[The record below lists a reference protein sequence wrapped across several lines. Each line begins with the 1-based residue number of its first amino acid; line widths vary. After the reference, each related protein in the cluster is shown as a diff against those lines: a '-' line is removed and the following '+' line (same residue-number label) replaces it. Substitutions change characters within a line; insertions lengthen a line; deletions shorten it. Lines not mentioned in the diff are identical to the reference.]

1 MLMQRFLLF
10 VTLFLLTINQ
20 LQAQDSLK
28 TQPVTD
34 TATAITPAQ
43 NPDTTESLSP
53 QNAQAPIDLSQ
64 VGGADSSKPQSDSP
78 QVQIVADSLKPG
90 SDSTVVV
97 DTTGKVEVG
106 TQTDVNQ
113 EKLTGVVF
121 EKDGVTTIPGAT
133 VQWVKN
139 PINTLTDADG
149 KFAIEKRKEGGILTI
164 SSVGYT
170 TQRINVQPGQNELKV
185 TLGVS
190 SNTKIDE
197 VVVTAL
203 GAQRNTRNLGYS
215 VQQLEGRTI
224 QEAKEVNYINA
235 LQGKL
240 SGVQINGNS
249 GSMGGSAKV
258 TIRGIKS
265 ITGDNNALFIVDG
278 VPMANMN
285 FNNGT
290 QGTGGGGY
298 DYGNPAQLINPNDV
312 DNISVL
318 KGAAAT
324 ALYGSRGQNGVIYIT
339 TKSGKGAGALTVNY
353 DFNLQFDKVSLLPK
367 YQNKY
372 GGGNDG
378 TFSKLYFN
386 DNPDAFG
393 SNGGTY
399 NDNDGKGS
407 YDLIPQ
413 YSVDESWGPALDG
426 RNVRHY
432 WSWDKN
438 KNNPDFGQSA
448 PWSANPDNVRDFFKT
463 GVTMSNNLSV
473 ASGNDKGTVRFSMGQ
488 TKQNFIYPGSH
499 LDRVFMGLNT
509 AYQFTD
515 RLSFSGSF
523 NYVLDKSTGRA
534 GTGFFGNNPMLQF
547 TMYGQRQLD
556 NDRLKN
562 YKYADG
568 TEQSWNRSSWD
579 NPTPVS
585 AQNPYWNQYE
595 NYNTDRNDRYYGNA
609 GFSYKITDWLT
620 ADARVFSDFLTH
632 IDETRGAKGYFV
644 GSYGRRDL
652 NYNENNF
659 QGTLNINKTFAHEK
673 ISLEAIAGGN
683 ILSIRSNTT
692 LGNTN
697 GGLMSPDVY
706 VLQNSILPSVVTNSY
721 ANKQVNSLF
730 GTATVGYNKLVYL
743 TLTGRNDWAS
753 SLKQTG
759 NFSYFY
765 PSIASSFI
773 FSELIPKN
781 KWLTFGKARLSY
793 AMVGND
799 ASAYSVSQNF
809 DFGQPFGSYP
819 LQTTPDLRFN
829 DKLKSELSKELEGG
843 FDLRF
848 LNDRI
853 GLNFT
858 YYNRYTTNQ
867 IWMIQLP
874 PESGYTS
881 KLVNGGKVQNK
892 GIELTL
898 TATPVIAGAFTWETT
913 LNFSK
918 NKNKVIDLNS
928 NDESIKGTDMVVIG
942 TERRTQRVSMV
953 AMKGMALGTIIG
965 SDYVYDANGNKVV
978 LPDGSY
984 DYTKKSVVIGDVN
997 PDFIGGFSNTF
1008 SYKGIYLSALIDF
1021 QKGGDFFSY
1030 TNLYGNKSGLLEE
1043 TAADGIRENG
1053 IINPGVKQD
1062 GSVNDIVISA
1072 KDHFN
1077 KDGGNVISKANIY
1090 DASFIYL
1097 REVRLGWNLPDKWL
1111 SKTKMQSARLSLV
1124 GRNLWL
1130 MHSNA
1135 PNVDP
1140 SNISNSIGN
1149 AMGFEGGGLPP
1160 VRSYG
1165 VNLNITF

>member
-1 MLMQRFLLF
+1 MQRLILLLF
-10 VTLFLLTINQ
+10 LSLLSTTC
-20 LQAQDSLK
+20 LRAQDTVK
-28 TQPVTD
+28 TAAPADTSESITPPNAPAPIELSGVKPDSSQAITDTAAVKIVTD
-34 TATAITPAQ
+34 TAALKIAS
-43 NPDTTESLSP
+43 DTSK
-53 QNAQAPIDLSQ
+53 AA
-64 VGGADSSKPQSDSP
+64 ADS
-78 QVQIVADSLKPG
+78 
-90 SDSTVVV
+90 VVIV
-97 DTTGKVEVG
+97 DTTGKVEVA
-106 TQTDVNQ
+106 TQSDTKQDQ
-113 EKLTGVVF
+113 LTGVVY

-133 VQWVKN
+133 VQWAKN
-139 PINTLTDADG
+139 PVNTLTDADG
-149 KFAIEKRKEGGILTI
+149 KFAIEKRAEGGLLTI

-170 TQRINVQPGQNELKV
+170 TQRIQVQPGQNGLKV

-203 GAQRNTRNLGYS
+203 GAQRNTRSLGYS

-224 QEAKEVNYINA
+224 QEAREVNYINA

-240 SGVQINGNS
+240 AGVQINGNS

-285 FNNGT
+285 LNNST

-298 DYGNPAQLINPNDV
+298 DFGNPAQLINPNDV

-324 ALYGSRGQNGVIYIT
+324 ALYGSRGQNGVVYIT

-353 DFNLQFDKVSLLPK
+353 DFNLQIDKVSLLPK

-372 GGGNDG
+372 GGGNDT
-378 TFSKLYFN
+378 TFTKLYFN
-386 DNPDAFG
+386 DNPQAFG
-393 SNGGTY
+393 PNGGTY

-413 YSVDESWGPALDG
+413 YAVDESWGPALDG

-432 WSWDKN
+432 WSWDQN
-438 KNNPDFGQSA
+438 KGNPNFGQSA
-448 PWSANPDNVRDFFKT
+448 PWSPNPNNVSDFFQT
-463 GVTMSNNLSV
+463 GVTMSNNVSV
-473 ASGNDKGTVRFSMGQ
+473 ASGGDKGTVRFSMGQ
-488 TKQNFIYPGSH
+488 TKQSFIYPGSH

-509 AYQFTD
+509 SYQFND
-515 RLSFSGSF
+515 RFSFSGSF
-523 NYVLDKSTGRA
+523 NYVFDKAQGRP
-534 GTGFFGNNPMLQF
+534 GTGFFGTNPMLQF

-556 NDRLKN
+556 NNRLKD
-562 YKYADG
+562 YKYTDG

-579 NPTPVS
+579 NATPVS

-632 IDETRGAKGYFV
+632 IDEVRSAKGYFV
-644 GSYGRRDL
+644 GSYTRRDL
-652 NYNENNF
+652 SYNENNY
-659 QGTLNINKTFAHEK
+659 QATLNINKNFAHDK
-673 ISLEAIAGGN
+673 LNLEAIVGGN
-683 ILSIRSNTT
+683 ILNIRSSTT
-692 LGNTN
+692 TGNTN
-697 GGLMSPDVY
+697 GGLMSPEVY
-706 VLQNSILPSVVTNSY
+706 VLQNSILPATVLNSY
-721 ANKQVNSLF
+721 GNKQINSLF
-730 GTATVGYNKLVYL
+730 GTATLGYQKMLYL

-753 SLKQTG
+753 TLKQTG

-765 PSIASSFI
+765 PSVAGSFI

-799 ASAYSVSQNF
+799 AMAYSVSRNF
-809 DFGQPFGSYP
+809 DFAAPFGSYP
-819 LQTTPDLRFN
+819 LQTTPDIRYN
-829 DKLKSELSKELEGG
+829 DKLKPELSGEFEGG
-843 FDLRF
+843 LDLRF
-848 LNDRI
+848 LNDRV
-853 GLNFT
+853 GVNFT
-858 YYNRYTTNQ
+858 YYNRNTTNQ
-867 IWMIQLP
+867 IWAIQLP
-874 PESGYTS
+874 PESGYST
-881 KLVNGGKVQNK
+881 KYVNGGKVQNK
-892 GIELTL
+892 GIELTV

-918 NKNKVIDLNS
+918 NKNKVVDLNS
-928 NDESIKGTDMVVIG
+928 NDENISGTEMVVIG

-953 AMKGMALGTIIG
+953 AMKGMPLGTIIG
-965 SDYVYDANGNKVV
+965 TDYVYDNNGNKVV
-978 LPDGSY
+978 MPNGQYAVTD
-984 DYTKKSVVIGDVN
+984 KSVVIGDVN
-997 PDFIGGFSNTF
+997 PDFIGGLSNTF
-1008 SYKGIYLSALIDF
+1008 SYKGIYLSALVDF

-1043 TAADGIRENG
+1043 TAEGNIREVG
-1053 IINPGVKQD
+1053 LVNPGVQAD
-1062 GSVNDIVISA
+1062 GSPNTVVISA
-1072 KDHFN
+1072 RDHFN
-1077 KDGGNVISKANIY
+1077 SDGGNRISSANLY

-1097 REVRLGWNLPDKWL
+1097 RELRLGWNLPDSWL
-1111 SKTKMQSARLSLV
+1111 RKTKMQSARLSLV

-1130 MHSNA
+1130 IHSNA

>member
-1 MLMQRFLLF
+1 MQRIA
-10 VTLFLLTINQ
+10 LFLFLSFFTVHT
-20 LQAQDSLK
+20 LQAQDTLK
-28 TQPVTD
+28 T
-34 TATAITPAQ
+34 APAA
-43 NPDTTESLSP
+43 DTTESITP
-53 QNAQAPIDLSQ
+53 PDAPPPIELSQ
-64 VGGADSSKPQSDSP
+64 VGDSTKTATDTTAIQVTADSTKPT
-78 QVQIVADSLKPG
+78 ADSV
-90 SDSTVVV
+90 VVV
-97 DTTGKVEVG
+97 DTAGKVEVT
-106 TQTDVNQ
+106 TQSDTKQDQ
-113 EKLTGVVF
+113 LTGIVF
-121 EKDGVTTIPGAT
+121 EKDGVTPVPGAT

-149 KFAIEKRKEGGILTI
+149 NFAIERRKEGGLLTI
-164 SSVGYT
+164 SSVGYS
-170 TQRINVQPGQNELKV
+170 TQRIHVQPGQNGLKV
-185 TLGVS
+185 TLGLS
-190 SNTKIDE
+190 ATTKIDE

-203 GAQRNTRNLGYS
+203 GAQRNTRSLGYS

-240 SGVQINGNS
+240 AGVQINNAS

-258 TIRGIKS
+258 TIRGVKS

-285 FNNGT
+285 LNNST

-339 TKSGKGAGALTVNY
+339 TKSGKGSGPLTVNY
-353 DFNLQFDKVSLLPK
+353 DLNLQISKVSLLPK

-372 GGGNDG
+372 GGGSDG
-378 TFSKLYFN
+378 TFSKLYYN
-386 DNPDAFG
+386 DNPGAFG
-393 SNGGTY
+393 PNGGTY

-407 YDLIPQ
+407 YDLLPQ
-413 YSVDESWGPALDG
+413 YSADESWGPALDG

-432 WSWDKN
+432 WSWDQN
-438 KNNPDFGQSA
+438 KGNPFFGQSA
-448 PWSANPDNVRDFFKT
+448 PWSPNPNNVRDFFQT
-463 GVTMSNNLSV
+463 GVTMSNNVSV
-473 ASGNDKGTVRFSMGQ
+473 SSGNDKGSIRFSLGQ

-509 AYQFTD
+509 NYQFTD

-523 NYVLDKSTGRA
+523 NYILDKAKGRA
-534 GTGFFGNNPMLQF
+534 GTGFFGTNPMLQF

-556 NDRLKN
+556 NNRLKD

-568 TEQSWNRSSWD
+568 TEQSWNRTSWD
-579 NPTPVS
+579 NPVPVS

-632 IDETRGAKGYFV
+632 IDEVRSAKGLFV
-644 GSYGRRDL
+644 GGYTRRDL
-652 NYNENNF
+652 TYNENNY
-659 QGTLNINKTFAHEK
+659 QATLNVNKSFAHDK
-673 ISLEAIAGGN
+673 LNLEAIAGGN
-683 ILSIRSNTT
+683 ILNIRSSTT
-692 LGNTN
+692 TGNAN
-697 GGLMSPDVY
+697 GGLMSPGVY
-706 VLQNSILPSVVTNSY
+706 VLQNSVLPATILNAY
-721 ANKQVNSLF
+721 GNKQVNSLF
-730 GTATVGYNKLVYL
+730 ATATLGYDKLIYL

-765 PSIASSFI
+765 PSAATSFI

-799 ASAYSVSQNF
+799 AAAYSVSRNF
-809 DFGQPFGSYP
+809 DFVAPFGSYP
-819 LQTTPDLRFN
+819 LQTTPDLLFN
-829 DKLKSELSKELEGG
+829 SKLKPELSREFEGG
-843 FDLRF
+843 LDLRF

-853 GLNFT
+853 GVGIT
-858 YYNRYTTNQ
+858 YYNRNTTNQ
-867 IWMIQLP
+867 IWSIQLP
-874 PESGYTS
+874 PESGYSS
-881 KLVNGGKVQNK
+881 KIVNGGNVQNK
-892 GIELTL
+892 GIELSIN
-898 TATPVIAGAFTWETT
+898 ATPVIAGAFTWETS

-928 NDESIKGTDMVVIG
+928 NDESISGTEMVIVG

-953 AMKGMALGTIIG
+953 AMKGMPLGTIIG
-965 SDYVYDANGNKVV
+965 TDYKYDNNGNRIVM
-978 LPDGSY
+978 PNGQY
-984 DYTKKSVVIGDVN
+984 DVTTKSVVIGDAN

-1008 SYKGIYLSALIDF
+1008 SYKGIYLSALVDF
-1021 QKGGDFFSY
+1021 QKGGNFFSY

-1053 IINPGVKQD
+1053 VVNPGVQAD
-1062 GSVNDIVISA
+1062 GTPNTVVISA

-1077 KDGGNVISKANIY
+1077 FDGGNRISKANLY

-1097 REVRLGWNLPDKWL
+1097 REVRLGWNLPDAWL
-1111 SKTKMQSARLSLV
+1111 RKTKMQSARLSLV

-1130 MHSNA
+1130 IHSNA

-1140 SNISNSIGN
+1140 SNIGNSIGN
-1149 AMGFEGGGLPP
+1149 SMGFEGGGLPP

-1165 VNLNITF
+1165 INLNINF